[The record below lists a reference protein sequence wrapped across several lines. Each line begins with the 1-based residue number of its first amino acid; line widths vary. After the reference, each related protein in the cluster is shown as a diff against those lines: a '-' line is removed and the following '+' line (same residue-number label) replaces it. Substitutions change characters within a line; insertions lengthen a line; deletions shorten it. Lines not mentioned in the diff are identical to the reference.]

1 MQFKHPEILY
11 FLFLLV
17 IPILVHLFQFRRF
30 KKEYF
35 TNVKLLKEIQ
45 IQTRKSKSI
54 KKWLLLATRLLLL
67 AVLIIAFAQPF
78 FNAKDAQNKENEL
91 IILLDNSFSMQAKG
105 AKGELLK
112 RSVQELL
119 ESFPENQTFSL
130 LTNTEVF
137 WDTDIKSIQK
147 ELQQLDYAPTLFE
160 LDALLNQVELKKP
173 NVSKDYIIIS
183 DGISVTSDK
192 IKTISE
198 TNQVYWL
205 QPKAEKSVNISIEK
219 ATITEVSD
227 TFYTLEVTLKAFGT
241 IENEIPLTLYNSD
254 KAIAKTQV
262 TFEKSEQKIK
272 LSIPKKEMAGQIVIQ
287 DNSLP
292 FDNEFFF
299 TIQSPEK
306 TNVAIIGEVSKNKFL
321 HRIYTIDDFVTYET
335 TLEQLDFNRLKDQQT
350 IVLNEVIEISQAL
363 QTNLVSFYEKGG
375 NLIVIPSTESNL
387 EKLNGLSKK
396 FGNVTFSNPS
406 KTEKQ
411 ITKISFNHPVYKNVF
426 EKNITNFQYPKVN
439 SNFIISSNS
448 SPILQFDDASIFLSS
463 VTNKL
468 GNAYFFASAINK
480 TNSNFQN
487 SPLIVPTFFNMALG
501 NDTHDKLEFTI
512 SENETKIIVA
522 DLKKDEVVSIS
533 NERNSFIPMQQ
544 IISNKVKLTFGDY
557 PEQAGN
563 YNVNQKD
570 KLITSLS
577 FNFPRNESDV
587 TLQSTLNNDNFAK
600 INSVEEVLNDLH
612 TKRTDTA
619 LWKAFI
625 IATLLLLL
633 IELLIQKFVK

>member
-67 AVLIIAFAQPF
+67 AALIIAFAQPF
-78 FNAKDAQNKENEL
+78 FTAKDAENKENEL
-91 IILLDNSFSMQAKG
+91 VILLDNSFSIQAKG

-112 RSVQELL
+112 RSIQELL

-130 LTNTEVF
+130 LTNSEVF

-147 ELQQLDYAPTLFE
+147 ELQQLSYAPTSFE
-160 LDALLNQVELKKP
+160 LNALLNQVELKKP
-173 NVSKDYIIIS
+173 NVSKDYVIIS
-183 DGISVTSDK
+183 DGVSVTSDK
-192 IKTISE
+192 INTISE
-198 TNQVYWL
+198 NNEIYWL
-205 QPKAEKSVNISIEK
+205 QPKAEKSVNISVEN

-227 TFYTLEVTLKAFGT
+227 AFYTLEVTLKTFGT
-241 IENEIPLTLYNSD
+241 VENEIPLTLYNND

-262 TFEKSEQKIK
+262 KFDKNEQNIK
-272 LSIPKKEMAGQIVIQ
+272 LSIPKKEMAGRIVIQ
-287 DNSLP
+287 DNSLQ

-306 TNVAIIGEVSKNKFL
+306 TNIALIGEVSKNKFL
-321 HRIYTIDDFVTYET
+321 HRIFTNEDFVTYET
-335 TLEQLDFNRLKDQQT
+335 TLEQLDFNNLKDQQT
-350 IVLNEVIEISQAL
+350 IVLNEVLEISQAL

-375 NLIVIPSTESNL
+375 NIIVIPSSESNL
-387 EKLNGLSKK
+387 ESLNGLSKK
-396 FGNVTFSNPS
+396 IGNVTFSNPS

-426 EKNITNFQYPKVN
+426 EKNVTNFQYPKVN
-439 SNFIISSNS
+439 SNFIISKNS
-448 SPILQFDDASIFLSS
+448 APVLQFDDASIFLSS

-468 GNAYFFASAINK
+468 GRAYFFASAINK

-487 SPLIVPTFFNMALG
+487 SPLIVPTFFNMAMG
-501 NDTHDKLEFTI
+501 NHAKDKLAFTI
-512 SENETKIIVA
+512 SENETKIIEA

-533 NERNSFIPMQQ
+533 NEVNSFIPMQQ
-544 IISNKVKLTFGDY
+544 ILSNKVKLTFGDY

-563 YNVNQKD
+563 YDVKQKD
-570 KLITSLS
+570 QLITSLS

-600 INSVEEVLNDLH
+600 INSVDEVLNDLH

-619 LWKAFI
+619 LWKWFI

>member
-67 AVLIIAFAQPF
+67 AALIIAFAQPF
-78 FNAKDAQNKENEL
+78 FTAKDAENKENEL
-91 IILLDNSFSMQAKG
+91 VVLLDNSFSMQAKG

-112 RSVQELL
+112 RSIQELL

-130 LTNTEVF
+130 LTNTDAF

-147 ELQQLDYAPTLFE
+147 ELQQLDYAPTSFE
-160 LDALLNQVELKKP
+160 LDALINQVELKKP
-173 NVSKDYIIIS
+173 NVSKDYMIIS
-183 DGISVTSDK
+183 DGISVTSEK
-192 IKTISE
+192 INTISE
-198 TNQVYWL
+198 KNEVYWL
-205 QPKAEKSVNISIEK
+205 QPKAEKSVNISIEN
-219 ATITEVSD
+219 ASITEVSD
-227 TFYTLEVTLKAFGT
+227 AFYTLEVVLKAFGT
-241 IENEIPLTLYNSD
+241 VENEISLTLYDND

-262 TFEKSEQKIK
+262 TFEKNEQKIK
-272 LSIPKKEMAGQIVIQ
+272 LSIPKKEMAGRIVIQ
-287 DNSLP
+287 DNSLQ

-299 TIQSPEK
+299 TIQSPK
-306 TNVAIIGEVSKNKFL
+306 KINVAIIGEASKNKFL
-321 HRIYTIDDFVTYET
+321 HRIYTNEDFVIYET
-335 TLEQLDFNRLKDQQT
+335 TLEELNFNRLEEQQT
-350 IVLNEVIEISQAL
+350 IVLNEISEISQAL
-363 QTNLVSFYEKGG
+363 QTNLVSFYQKGG
-375 NLIVIPSTESNL
+375 NIIIIPSTESNL
-387 EKLNGLSKK
+387 ESLNGLSKK
-396 FGNVTFSNPS
+396 IGNVTFSNPS

-426 EKNITNFQYPKVN
+426 EKNVTNFQYPKVN
-439 SNFIISSNS
+439 SNFIVSKNS
-448 SPILQFDDASIFLSS
+448 SPVLQFDDATIFLSS

-468 GNAYFFASAINK
+468 GTVYFFASAINK
-480 TNSNFQN
+480 NNSNFQN
-487 SPLIVPTFFNMALG
+487 SPLIVPTFFNMAMG
-501 NDTHDKLEFTI
+501 NDTKDKLAFTI
-512 SENETKIIVA
+512 SENETKIIDA

-533 NERNSFIPMQQ
+533 NESNSFIPMQQ
-544 IISNKVKLTFGDY
+544 ILSNKVKLSFGDY

-563 YNVNQKD
+563 YNVKQKD
-570 KLITSLS
+570 KLITSIS

-600 INSVEEVLNDLH
+600 INSVDEVLNDLH
-612 TKRTDTA
+612 TKRTDTV
-619 LWKAFI
+619 LWKWFI

>member
-67 AVLIIAFAQPF
+67 AALIIAFAQPF
-78 FNAKDAQNKENEL
+78 FTAKDAQNKENEL
-91 IILLDNSFSMQAKG
+91 VVLLDNSFSMQAKG

-112 RSVQELL
+112 RSIQELL

-147 ELQQLDYAPTLFE
+147 ELQQLDYAPTSFE
-160 LDALLNQVELKKP
+160 VDALINQVELKKP

-262 TFEKSEQKIK
+262 TFDKNEKKIK
-272 LSIPKKEMAGQIVIQ
+272 LSIPKKEMAGRIVIQ

-299 TIQSPEK
+299 TIQTPEK

-321 HRIYTIDDFVTYET
+321 HRIYTNDDFVTYET

-350 IVLNEVIEISQAL
+350 IVLNEVIKISQAL

-387 EKLNGLSKK
+387 ENLNGLSKK
-396 FGNVTFSNPS
+396 IGNITFSNPS

-426 EKNITNFQYPKVN
+426 EKNVTNFQYPKVN
-439 SNFIISSNS
+439 SGYTISTNLA
-448 SPILQFDDASIFLSS
+448 PVLQFDDASIFLSS

-468 GNAYFFASAINK
+468 GRAYFFASAINK

-487 SPLIVPTFFNMALG
+487 SPLIVPTFFNMAMG
-501 NDTHDKLEFTI
+501 NDAKDKLAFTI
-512 SENETKIIVA
+512 SENETKIIEA

-533 NERNSFIPMQQ
+533 NEVNSFIPMQQ
-544 IISNKVKLTFGDY
+544 ILSNKVKLTFGDY

-600 INSVEEVLNDLH
+600 INSVDEVLNDLH
-612 TKRTDTA
+612 TKRTDTV
-619 LWKAFI
+619 LWKWFI

>member
-67 AVLIIAFAQPF
+67 AALIIAFAQPF
-78 FNAKDAQNKENEL
+78 FTAKDAQNKENEL
-91 IILLDNSFSMQAKG
+91 VILLDNSFSMQAKG

-112 RSVQELL
+112 RSIQELL

-147 ELQQLDYAPTLFE
+147 ELQNLDYAPTSFE
-160 LDALLNQVELKKP
+160 LDALINQVELKKP
-173 NVSKDYIIIS
+173 NSSKDYMIIS
-183 DGISVTSDK
+183 DGISITSDK
-192 IKTISE
+192 INTISE
-198 TNQVYWL
+198 KNEVYWL

-227 TFYTLEVTLKAFGT
+227 AFYTLEVVLIGFGT
-241 IENEIPLTLYNSD
+241 VENEIPLTLYDKD

-272 LSIPKKEMAGQIVIQ
+272 LSIPKKEMAGRIVIQ
-287 DNSLP
+287 DNSLQ

-299 TIQSPEK
+299 TIQSPKK
-306 TNVAIIGEVSKNKFL
+306 TNVAIIGEASKNKFL
-321 HRIYTIDDFVTYET
+321 HRIYTNEDFVTYET
-335 TLEQLDFNRLKDQQT
+335 TLEQLDFNLLKDQQT
-350 IVLNEVIEISQAL
+350 IVLNEISEISQAL
-363 QTNLVSFYEKGG
+363 QTNLVSFYQKGG
-375 NLIVIPSTESNL
+375 NVIVIPSDESNL
-387 EKLNGLSKK
+387 ESLNGFSKK
-396 FGNVTFSNPS
+396 IGNVTFSNPS

-411 ITKISFNHPVYKNVF
+411 ITKISFNHPVYNNVF
-426 EKNITNFQYPKVN
+426 EKNVTNFQYPKVN
-439 SNFIISSNS
+439 SNFIVSKNS
-448 SPILQFDDASIFLSS
+448 SPVLQFDDASIFLSS

-468 GNAYFFASAINK
+468 GTVYFFASAINK
-480 TNSNFQN
+480 NNSNFQN
-487 SPLIVPTFFNMALG
+487 SPLIVPTFFNMAMG
-501 NDTHDKLEFTI
+501 NDTKDKLAFTI
-512 SENETKIIVA
+512 SENETKIIDA

-533 NERNSFIPMQQ
+533 NESNSFIPMQQ
-544 IISNKVKLTFGDY
+544 ILSNKVKLTFGDY

-563 YNVNQKD
+563 YNVKQKD
-570 KLITSLS
+570 KLITSVS

-600 INSVEEVLNDLH
+600 INSVDEVLNDLH

-619 LWKAFI
+619 LWKWFI